1 MAYTDLVNEVAD
13 WLARDD
19 LNAAIPTFIR
29 LAEQKFY
36 RELRLRFQETEVDLP
51 VVDQVAVLPADF
63 LKVITILSGECKLDY
78 VTRYTKSNSL
88 SPTQYST
95 LNFTLLVGPNI
106 DEVSLRYY
114 ARPPALTAIPPF
126 DTNWILENAYD
137 LYLYGALQEAE
148 PYIQAD
154 SRLPIWKTLFEQAM
168 SQLIASDKKDKLGE
182 GPLVPTMI
190 QRWTP

>member
-1 MAYTDLVNEVAD
+1 MSYADLITEVAD

-19 LNAAIPTFIR
+19 LNSAIPSFIK

-36 RELRLRFQETEVDLP
+36 RELRLRFQETEVVLP
-51 VVDQVAVLPADF
+51 VVDQVAVLPGDF
-63 LKVITILSGECKLDY
+63 LKVITLLNGDCKLDY

-106 DEVSLRYY
+106 EEVSLRYY
-114 ARPPALTAIPPF
+114 ARPPALTAIPPN
-126 DTNWILENAYD
+126 DTNWVLENAYD

-154 SRLPIWKTLFEQAM
+154 ARLPVWKTLFEQAIA
-168 SQLIASDKKDKLGE
+168 QLIASDKKDKLGE
-182 GPLVPTMI
+182 GPLVPTMT